1 MKSGGSFGLPL
12 NQLESNTF
20 NSHHSTH
27 SFNQRQIETIMRIK
41 FGQKL
46 KTESLKGKLW
56 LCSDLHFYHDNILK
70 YQQDTRPF
78 DSIDDMNEFIVE
90 HWNSVVSDTDIVFD
104 LGDMFFCSVDK
115 CEAILNRLQGHIIH
129 LAGNHSKVLR
139 NNLRHSQCYDHF
151 EFSLDGRLIVLNHYP
166 MRVWNRSHYP
176 TLFTSSD
183 TVMALQSPTGTV
195 LMQVGMFTSA
205 YFQLKRLQN
214 QLNKQP

>member
-1 MKSGGSFGLPL
+1 
-12 NQLESNTF
+12 
-20 NSHHSTH
+20 
-27 SFNQRQIETIMRIK
+27 MRIK

-46 KTESLKGKLW
+46 KTDSLKGKLW

-78 DSIDDMNEFIVE
+78 DNIDDMNEFIVE

-139 NNLRHSQCYDHF
+139 NSLLHSQCYDHF

-176 TLFTSSD
+176 NSFHFFGHCHGALEPYRNSLDVGWDVHQRLLPIEEAIELAKQATLTDKF
-183 TVMALQSPTGTV
+183 A
-195 LMQVGMFTSA
+195 FYA
-205 YFQLKRLQN
+205 AEK
-214 QLNKQP
+214 